1 MGKKIEIKMIRT
13 IHGEQFKMISISIN
27 YLEES
32 LSPLFKSSA
41 LEEIFFLSALL
52 GYEESSKNP

>member
-1 MGKKIEIKMIRT
+1 MIRT